1 MGGGGGEGS
10 GTSSPHPRRVFAAR
24 ECPDPVSQL
33 GNPLPRP
40 GFWGSFPLST
50 PHQNPKSWLCRTLE
64 GLCLFCPGMLGE
76 IRFAVFPPHAGMK
89 PDSTYKQLE
98 SLEDPAEQPTHF
110 PPKCSHGVL
119 LFAILLTLFILIFF
133 LFFNLRLSSALGSG
147 ADGDARYCGDACRIV
162 LVESIPEGMT
172 FSEGSVL
179 NPSTFSTWM
188 NLLGTVTHSLDIA
201 SFYWTMTNEDTRTH
215 ELSAAQGEQ
224 ILEELLQLSQRGVTV
239 RIAVSHP
246 SAKSPLNDL
255 QALERSGAMVRTI
268 DMPRLTGGV
277 LHTKFWLVD
286 GTHLYIGS
294 ANMDWRSLTQVKELG
309 TAVYN
314 CSCLAKDL
322 GKIFEAYW
330 ALGVPDASIPVP
342 WPANY
347 STTYN
352 METPLELKLNDTDAA
367 VYFSSSPPALC
378 AAGRTQDLGA
388 LLNVIDTAE
397 DFVDVAVMSYLP
409 TTEFSHP
416 QRFWPA
422 IDNHLR
428 KAIFERRVKVRL
440 LAGCWQHSQVTMF
453 PFLKSLAAVAD
464 NRTRY
469 SVEVRLFMVPTSA
482 AQARIPYARVNHNKY
497 MVTEKAAYIGTS
509 NWSGDYFVR
518 TAGSALVVN
527 QVVKQT
533 GAGTAAGT
541 GTIREELQAVFER
554 DWNSQYSVDISDAE
568 QWENFCGS
576 R

>member
-1 MGGGGGEGS
+1 
-10 GTSSPHPRRVFAAR
+10 
-24 ECPDPVSQL
+24 
-33 GNPLPRP
+33 
-40 GFWGSFPLST
+40 
-50 PHQNPKSWLCRTLE
+50 
-64 GLCLFCPGMLGE
+64 
-76 IRFAVFPPHAGMK
+76 MK
-89 PDSTYKQLE
+89 PDSTYKQLDP
-98 SLEDPAEQPTHF
+98 LEDREAQPTHF
-110 PPKCSHGVL
+110 APKCSRGMLVS
-119 LFAILLTLFILIFF
+119 AILTLFLLIFL
-133 LFFNLRLSSALGSG
+133 LFFNLRLSSALR
-147 ADGDARYCGDACRIV
+147 GDAGGDAGSCSDACRIV
-162 LVESIPEGMT
+162 LVESIPEGMS
-172 FSEGSVL
+172 FSDGSVP

-188 NLLGTVTHSLDIA
+188 NLLGTASRSLDIA
-201 SFYWTMTNEDTRTH
+201 SFYWTMTNEDTQTH
-215 ELSAAQGEQ
+215 EPSAAQGEQ
-224 ILEELLQLSQRGVTV
+224 ILEELLQLSQRDVTV
-239 RIAVSHP
+239 RIAVSRP
-246 SAKSPLNDL
+246 SAKWPLNDL
-255 QALERSGAMVRTI
+255 QALEQSGAVVRVV

-309 TAVYN
+309 AAVYN

-347 STTYN
+347 STPFN

-388 LLNVIDTAE
+388 LLNVIDAAE
-397 DFVDVAVMSYLP
+397 DFVNIAVMSYLP

-422 IDNHLR
+422 IDNRLR
-428 KAIFERRVKVRL
+428 KAVFERRVKVRL
-440 LAGCWQHSQVTMF
+440 LAGCWRHSQVTMF

-469 SVEVRLFMVPTSA
+469 SVEVRLFMVPASA

-527 QVVKQT
+527 QTGSQT

-541 GTIREELQAVFER
+541 AAGPGTIREQLQAVFER
-554 DWNSQYSVDISDAE
+554 DWGSQYSADISDAE
-568 QWENFCGS
+568 RWESLCGS

>member
-1 MGGGGGEGS
+1 
-10 GTSSPHPRRVFAAR
+10 
-24 ECPDPVSQL
+24 
-33 GNPLPRP
+33 
-40 GFWGSFPLST
+40 
-50 PHQNPKSWLCRTLE
+50 
-64 GLCLFCPGMLGE
+64 
-76 IRFAVFPPHAGMK
+76 MK
-89 PDSTYKQLE
+89 PDGAYKQLDP
-98 SLEDPAEQPTHF
+98 LEDRGAQPTRL
-110 PPKCSHGVL
+110 PPKYSCSVL
-119 LFAILLTLFILIFF
+119 LSAILLTLFILIFL
-133 LFFNLRLSSALGSG
+133 LFFNLWLSSALR
-147 ADGDARYCGDACRIV
+147 GDAGSDAGGNAGSCSDTCRIV

-172 FSEGSVL
+172 FGDGSVL

-188 NLLGTVTHSLDIA
+188 NLLGTVTRSLDIA

-215 ELSAAQGEQ
+215 EPSAAQGEQ
-224 ILEELLQLSQRGVTV
+224 ILDELLQLSQHGVAV
-239 RIAVSHP
+239 RIAVSRP

-255 QALERSGAMVRTI
+255 QALEQSGAVVRTV
-268 DMPRLTGGV
+268 DMPRFTGGV

-286 GTHLYIGS
+286 STHLYVGS

-309 TAVYN
+309 AAVYN

-330 ALGVPDASIPVP
+330 ALGVPGASIPVP

-347 STTYN
+347 STTFN
-352 METPLELKLNDTDAA
+352 METPLELKLNNTDAA

-388 LLNVIDTAE
+388 LLNVIDAAE

-409 TTEFSHP
+409 TTEFSYP

-422 IDNHLR
+422 IDNQLR
-428 KAIFERRVKVRL
+428 KAVFERRVKVRL
-440 LAGCWQHSQVTMF
+440 LVGCWQHSRVTMF

-464 NRTRY
+464 NRTHY
-469 SVEVRLFMVPTSA
+469 SMEVRLFVVPSSA

-509 NWSGDYFVR
+509 NWSGDYFVQ

-527 QVVKQT
+527 QTVSRT
-533 GAGTAAGT
+533 SANAAAGT
-541 GTIREELQAVFER
+541 STVREQLQAVFER
-554 DWNSQYSVDISDAE
+554 DWSSQYSADIGEAE
-568 QWENFCGS
+568 RWESLCGS

>member
-1 MGGGGGEGS
+1 
-10 GTSSPHPRRVFAAR
+10 
-24 ECPDPVSQL
+24 
-33 GNPLPRP
+33 
-40 GFWGSFPLST
+40 
-50 PHQNPKSWLCRTLE
+50 
-64 GLCLFCPGMLGE
+64 
-76 IRFAVFPPHAGMK
+76 MK
-89 PDSTYKQLE
+89 PGGTYKQLDP
-98 SLEDPAEQPTHF
+98 LEDRGVQPTRF
-110 PPKCSHGVL
+110 PPKGTDTPSPSLSSRSVL
-119 LFAILLTLFILIFF
+119 LSAILLALFVLIFF
-133 LFFNLRLSSALGSG
+133 LFIDLRLSSALRLG
-147 ADGDARYCGDACRIV
+147 AGGDAGGDAGSCGDACRIV

-172 FSEGSVL
+172 FSEGSVP
-179 NPSTFSTWM
+179 NPSTFSTWK
-188 NLLGTVTHSLDIA
+188 NLLGTVTRSLDIA

-215 ELSAAQGEQ
+215 EPSAVQGEQ
-224 ILEELLQLSQRGVTV
+224 ILEELLQLSQRGITV
-239 RIAVSHP
+239 RIAVSSP

-255 QALERSGAMVRTI
+255 QALEQSGAAVRTV

-286 GTHLYIGS
+286 GTHLYVGS

-309 TAVYN
+309 AAVYN

-330 ALGVPDASIPVP
+330 ALGIPGASIPVP

-347 STTYN
+347 STTFN

-378 AAGRTQDLGA
+378 ATGRTQDLGA
-388 LLNVIDTAE
+388 LLNVIDAAE
-397 DFVDVAVMSYLP
+397 DFVDIAVMSYLP

-422 IDNHLR
+422 IDNRLR
-428 KAIFERRVKVRL
+428 KAVFERRVKVRL
-440 LAGCWQHSQVTMF
+440 LVGCWRHSQATMF

-482 AQARIPYARVNHNKY
+482 AQAQIPYARVNHNKY

-509 NWSGDYFVR
+509 NWSGDYFMQ

-527 QVVKQT
+527 QTVSQT
-533 GAGTAAGT
+533 GANTS
-541 GTIREELQAVFER
+541 TIREQLQAVFER
-554 DWNSQYSVDISDAE
+554 DWSSQYSADIEDAE
-568 QWENFCGS
+568 QWESLCGS

>member
-1 MGGGGGEGS
+1 
-10 GTSSPHPRRVFAAR
+10 
-24 ECPDPVSQL
+24 
-33 GNPLPRP
+33 
-40 GFWGSFPLST
+40 
-50 PHQNPKSWLCRTLE
+50 
-64 GLCLFCPGMLGE
+64 
-76 IRFAVFPPHAGMK
+76 MK
-89 PDSTYKQLE
+89 PDGAYKQLDA
-98 SLEDPAEQPTHF
+98 LEDRGVQPTRF
-110 PPKCSHGVL
+110 PPKCSRSTL
-119 LFAILLTLFILIFF
+119 LFAVLLPLFTLIF
-133 LFFNLRLSSALGSG
+133 LLVFNLRLSSALHDDAG
-147 ADGDARYCGDACRIV
+147 GDARSCGDTCRIV
-162 LVESIPEGMT
+162 LVESIPEGMS
-172 FSEGSVL
+172 FGSGSVP

-188 NLLGTVTHSLDIA
+188 TLLGTVTHSLDIA

-215 ELSAAQGEQ
+215 EPSAAQGEQ
-224 ILEELLQLSQRGVTV
+224 ILEELLRLPQRGVTV

-255 QALERSGAMVRTI
+255 QALEQSGAAVRTV

-286 GTHLYIGS
+286 GTHLYLGS

-309 TAVYN
+309 AAVYN

-330 ALGVPDASIPVP
+330 ALGVPGASIPVP

-347 STTYN
+347 STAFN

-378 AAGRTQDLGA
+378 ATGRTQDLGA
-388 LLNVIDTAE
+388 LLGVIDAAE
-397 DFVDVAVMSYLP
+397 DFVDIAVMSYLP

-416 QRFWPA
+416 ERFWPA
-422 IDNHLR
+422 IDNRLR
-428 KAIFERRVKVRL
+428 KAVFERRVRVRL
-440 LAGCWQHSQVTMF
+440 LAGCWRHSKATMF

-469 SVEVRLFMVPTSA
+469 SVEVRLFVVPASA

-497 MVTEKAAYIGTS
+497 MVTEKAAYVGTS

-518 TAGSALVVN
+518 TAGSALVVS
-527 QVVKQT
+527 QAVSRA
-533 GAGTAAGT
+533 GASAAGDAS
-541 GTIREELQAVFER
+541 TIREQLQALFER
-554 DWNSQYSVDISDAE
+554 DWSSQYSADIGDAAR
-568 QWENFCGS
+568 WESLCGS

>member
-1 MGGGGGEGS
+1 MN
-10 GTSSPHPRRVFAAR
+10 
-24 ECPDPVSQL
+24 PD
-33 GNPLPRP
+33 G
-40 GFWGSFPLST
+40 
-50 PHQNPKSWLCRTLE
+50 
-64 GLCLFCPGMLGE
+64 
-76 IRFAVFPPHAGMK
+76 
-89 PDSTYKQLE
+89 TYKQLDP
-98 SLEDPAEQPTHF
+98 LEDRGAQPTRF
-110 PPKCSHGVL
+110 LLKCSRSALLSTVL
-119 LFAILLTLFILIFF
+119 LALFILIF
-133 LFFNLRLSSALGSG
+133 LLFNLRLSSVLRSDARSDAG
-147 ADGDARYCGDACRIV
+147 GDARSCGDTCRIV

-172 FSEGSVL
+172 FSDGSVP

-215 ELSAAQGEQ
+215 EPSAAQGEQ
-224 ILEELLQLSQRGVTV
+224 ILKELLQLSQRGVTV

-246 SAKSPLNDL
+246 SARSPLNDL
-255 QALERSGAMVRTI
+255 QALEQSGAVVRTV

-309 TAVYN
+309 AAVYN

-330 ALGVPDASIPVP
+330 ALGVPGASIPVP

-347 STTYN
+347 STTFN

-367 VYFSSSPPALC
+367 IYFSSSPPALC
-378 AAGRTQDLGA
+378 ATGRTQDLGA
-388 LLNVIDTAE
+388 LLSVIDAAE
-397 DFVDVAVMSYLP
+397 DFVDIAVMSYLP

-422 IDNHLR
+422 IDNRLR
-428 KAIFERRVKVRL
+428 KAVFERRVKVRL
-440 LAGCWQHSQVTMF
+440 LAGCWRHSQVTMF

-469 SVEVRLFMVPTSA
+469 SVEVRLFMVPASA
-482 AQARIPYARVNHNKY
+482 AQAKIPYARVNHNKY
-497 MVTEKAAYIGTS
+497 MVTEKVAYIGTS

-527 QVVKQT
+527 QTVSQT
-533 GAGTAAGT
+533 SAGTAAST
-541 GTIREELQAVFER
+541 STIREQLQAVFER
-554 DWNSQYSVDISDAE
+554 DWSSQYSADISDAE
-568 QWENFCGS
+568 RWETVCGS

>member
-1 MGGGGGEGS
+1 MS
-10 GTSSPHPRRVFAAR
+10 
-24 ECPDPVSQL
+24 
-33 GNPLPRP
+33 
-40 GFWGSFPLST
+40 
-50 PHQNPKSWLCRTLE
+50 
-64 GLCLFCPGMLGE
+64 GE
-76 IRFAVFPPHAGMK
+76 IRFVLLQRQAGMK
-89 PDSTYKQLE
+89 SDGTYKQLDP
-98 SLEDPAEQPTHF
+98 LEDCGAQPTCF
-110 PPKCSHGVL
+110 PPKCSRSVFL
-119 LFAILLTLFILIFF
+119 SAILLTLFILIFL
-133 LFFNLRLSSALGSG
+133 LFFNLWLSSALRSD
-147 ADGDARYCGDACRIV
+147 ASGDAGGNAGSCGDTCRIV

-172 FSEGSVL
+172 FSDGSVP

-188 NLLGTVTHSLDIA
+188 NLLGTVTRSLDIA

-215 ELSAAQGEQ
+215 EPSAAQGEQ
-224 ILEELLQLSQRGVTV
+224 ILEELLQLSQRDVTV
-239 RIAVSHP
+239 RIAVSYP

-255 QALERSGAMVRTI
+255 QALEQSGAAVRTV

-309 TAVYN
+309 AAVYN

-330 ALGVPDASIPVP
+330 ALGIPGASIPVP

-347 STTYN
+347 STHFN
-352 METPLELKLNDTDAA
+352 METPLELKLNNTDAA

-378 AAGRTQDLGA
+378 AAGRTHDLGA
-388 LLNVIDTAE
+388 LLNVIDAAE
-397 DFVDVAVMSYLP
+397 DFVDIAVMNYLP

-422 IDNHLR
+422 IDNRLR
-428 KAIFERRVKVRL
+428 KAVFERRVTVRL
-440 LAGCWQHSQVTMF
+440 LVGCWRHSQVTMF

-464 NRTRY
+464 NRTCY
-469 SVEVRLFMVPTSA
+469 SVEVRLFMVPASA
-482 AQARIPYARVNHNKY
+482 AQAQIPYARVNHNKY

-527 QVVKQT
+527 QLVSRT
-533 GAGTAAGT
+533 GAGTTASSAGST
-541 GTIREELQAVFER
+541 STIREQLQAVFER
-554 DWNSQYSVDISDAE
+554 DWSSQYSADIGDAE
-568 QWENFCGS
+568 RWESLCGS